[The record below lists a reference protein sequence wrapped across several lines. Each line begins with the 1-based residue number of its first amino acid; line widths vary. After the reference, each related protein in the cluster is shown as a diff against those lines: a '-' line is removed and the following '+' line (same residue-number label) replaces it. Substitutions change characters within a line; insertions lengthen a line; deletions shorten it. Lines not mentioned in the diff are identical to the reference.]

1 MSDRNSHR
9 HLAIVALS
17 SRSDGSGASD
27 AAGVPLAVAEPSS
40 RPSVGGDDGE
50 LLLVGDIAKAVGKT
64 VRAIHLY
71 EELGLVRAHERSKGR
86 YRLFAQDALVRV
98 RWIIKLQSLGLSLSD
113 IQALVRGQ
121 NDAASAKFAAI
132 RLQEVY
138 LAKLI
143 ETRNKLAELKALE
156 TELEASLEFLST
168 CHSACESEVSTL
180 HSCPTCSHHAEQ
192 PAPPDLVAGSRVN

>member
-9 HLAIVALS
+9 HLAIVAPGS
-17 SRSDGSGASD
+17 SSD
-27 AAGVPLAVAEPSS
+27 ALDASLRTAEPS
-40 RPSVGGDDGE
+40 RPSAEEGE
-50 LLLVGDIAKAVGKT
+50 LLLVGDLAKAVGKT

-98 RWIIKLQSLGLSLSD
+98 RWIIKLQNLGLSLSD

-138 LAKLI
+138 LAKLV

-156 TELEASLEFLST
+156 SELEASLEFLST
-168 CHSACESEVSTL
+168 CHSVCESEVSSV
-180 HSCPTCSHHAEQ
+180 HSCPTCAHHAEQ
-192 PAPPDLVAGSRVN
+192 PNPPELVAGSRVN

>member
-9 HLAIVALS
+9 HLAVVAPGSSPVAS
-17 SRSDGSGASD
+17 SRAVECSSSAQGAS
-27 AAGVPLAVAEPSS
+27 AA
-40 RPSVGGDDGE
+40 SVEEGE
-50 LLLVGDIAKAVGKT
+50 LLLVGDLAKAVGKT

-98 RWIIKLQSLGLSLSD
+98 RWIIKLQNLGLSLSD

-121 NDAASAKFAAI
+121 NDAASAKFAAM

-138 LAKLI
+138 LAKLV
-143 ETRNKLAELKALE
+143 ETRSKLAELKALE
-156 TELEASLEFLST
+156 SELVASLEFLST
-168 CHSACESEVSTL
+168 CHSACESEVPAVRGV
-180 HSCPTCSHHAEQ
+180 HSCTTCAHHAEQ
-192 PAPPDLVAGSRVN
+192 PNPPELVAGSRVN

>member
-17 SRSDGSGASD
+17 PEQASAPEAAARVLESARSEES
-27 AAGVPLAVAEPSS
+27 
-40 RPSVGGDDGE
+40 E
-50 LLLVGDIAKAVGKT
+50 LLLVGDLAKAVGKT

-98 RWIIKLQSLGLSLSD
+98 RWIIKLQNLGLSLSD

-121 NDAASAKFAAI
+121 NDAASAKFAAM
-132 RLQEVY
+132 RLREVY
-138 LAKLI
+138 VAKLV
-143 ETRNKLAELKALE
+143 ETRAKLAELKALE
-156 TELEASLEFLST
+156 SELEASLEFLST
-168 CHSACESEVSTL
+168 CHSACESEVSV
-180 HSCPTCSHHAEQ
+180 HSCPTCERHPEQ
-192 PAPPDLVAGSRVN
+192 QSPPELVAGSRVN

>member
-9 HLAIVALS
+9 HLAVVAPGSSPDAS
-17 SRSDGSGASD
+17 SRVMESASAS
-27 AAGVPLAVAEPSS
+27 AADE
-40 RPSVGGDDGE
+40 GE
-50 LLLVGDIAKAVGKT
+50 LLLVGDLAKAVGKT

-86 YRLFAQDALVRV
+86 YRLFAPDALVRV

-121 NDAASAKFAAI
+121 NDAASAKFAAM

-138 LAKLI
+138 LAKLV
-143 ETRNKLAELKALE
+143 ETRSKLAELKALE
-156 TELEASLEFLST
+156 SELVASLEFLST
-168 CHSACESEVSTL
+168 CHNVCESEVSPKL
-180 HSCPTCSHHAEQ
+180 HSCTSCAHHADQ
-192 PAPPDLVAGSRVN
+192 PNPPELVAGSRVN